1 MLRLPSHLSPGKPY
15 PLGAQWDGLGIN
27 FAVFSANATRI
38 ELCLF
43 DPTGRKEL
51 ARLPLPECTDEVW
64 HGYLPGVESGLVY
77 GYRAFGPWAPYHG
90 HRFNPH
96 KLLLDPYARR
106 LVGALRWSDALF
118 GYRLN
123 SNRADLSFDRRDSA
137 PACPKGVVTDESFNW
152 GNDVRPN
159 TPWSRTVIY
168 ETHVRGASMLR
179 EDLLPPERGTFAAL
193 ADPVFIGHLQK
204 LGVTA
209 VELLPIQAFLQ
220 DHFLVERGLRNFWGY
235 STLAFFA
242 PEPAYL
248 STPTLHEM
256 KVAIRRLHGAGIEVL
271 LDVVFNHTCEGNEL
285 GPTLSFRGLDNA
297 SYYRLVPGQERYY
310 INDTGCGNTLNLSHP
325 RVLQMV
331 MDALRYWVEACH
343 IDGFRFDLGV
353 TLGREGL
360 GFDPGSGF
368 FDAVRQDPVL
378 STVKMIAEPWDVGP
392 DGYQLG
398 NHPPGFA
405 EWNDRFRDGVRRFWR
420 GDAGQRPELAA
431 RLTGSGDLF
440 GRRYRRPWAS
450 INYAASHD
458 GFTLRDV
465 VSYADRH
472 NEANGEDNRDGHH
485 DNCSANWGA
494 EGPTDD
500 DAILAQRDKTV
511 RALLATVFLSNGTP
525 MLLSGDEFGRTQQG
539 NNNAYCQDNAI
550 SWLDWSMR
558 ARATGQALFAYTAR
572 LIALRKAC
580 PALRWPHFV
589 HGDAEILPGVPDI
602 AWFDERGQPL
612 TPDAWNDGEARALA
626 LRRACIETLDGEA
639 RPHVALMLV
648 NGAAA
653 DLTFTLP
660 GPAMDWLFAIDSA
673 APEREARPHAE
684 ATVRVQGRSVVLLLA
699 TQLAA
704 IALIASPPASEAA
717 SRTVGR
723 VPDMPV
729 EADAG
734 SQPHPA
740 EPAPA
745 AGHGDAPS

>member
-1 MLRLPSHLSPGKPY
+1 MLRLPSHPSPGKPY

-64 HGYLPGVESGLVY
+64 HGY
-77 GYRAFGPWAPYHG
+77 RASGPWAPHHG
-90 HRFNPH
+90 HRFNPP
-96 KLLLDPYARR
+96 KLLLAPYTHR
-106 LVGALRWSDALF
+106 LVDALRWSDALF

-209 VELLPIQAFLQ
+209 VELLPIHAFLQ
-220 DHFLVERGLRNFWGY
+220 DHFLVERGLRNYWGY

-331 MDALRYWVEACH
+331 MDALRYWVDACH

-420 GDAGQRPELAA
+420 GDACQRPELAA

-472 NEANGEDNRDGHH
+472 NEATGEDNRDGHH

-511 RALLATVFLSNGTP
+511 RALLATVFLSNGAP
-525 MLLSGDEFGRTQQG
+525 MLLSGDEFDRTQQG
-539 NNNAYCQDNAI
+539 NNNAYCQDNAT

-558 ARATGQALFAYTAR
+558 AQATGQALFACTAR

-612 TPDAWNDGEARALA
+612 TPDAWNDGEAR
-626 LRRACIETLDGEA
+626 
-639 RPHVALMLV
+639 PHVALMLV

-673 APEREARPHAE
+673 TPEREARPHAE

-704 IALIASPPASEAA
+704 IALIASPPASEATG
-717 SRTVGR
+717 RTVGR
-723 VPDMPV
+723 GPDTPV

-734 SQPHPA
+734 TQPHPA

-745 AGHGDAPS
+745 AGHGDASS